1 MKVNYYVKA
10 PSTRQNE
17 VIRIFL
23 KTFNGYTHDI
33 ARCTFPTN
41 SFIHCYVY
49 LNDKRNTV
57 QLVILDKPLVRPKT
71 DLELVIYQDIA
82 TIPLI
87 NVGIAE
93 HKAQSK

>member
-1 MKVNYYVKA
+1 MKVSYYVKA
-10 PSTRQNE
+10 PSTRQIE
-17 VIRIFL
+17 VIRLFL
-23 KTFNGYTHDI
+23 KTFNGYAHDI
-33 ARCTFPTN
+33 SRCRFPIN
-41 SFIHCYVY
+41 SFIHCYIY
-49 LNDKRNTV
+49 LNDKKQV
-57 QLVILDKPLVRPKT
+57 AQLVITNSPLVNPEI